1 MSDEVINYYVNL
13 LIIQYN
19 NKSKARATIDLY
31 VRNLIDNDIVQQVRD
46 GFNLETAVGKQLDIL
61 GEYLGVDRFYTR
73 PFDLE
78 GDYYSFTT
86 YQTYLADNEA
96 GMTNY
101 ANYTTDVGDYVTYEN
116 LKQSQTMNDDDYR
129 LILKLK
135 IIQNNSDHTNRS
147 IDEGLFRFFGTDLVM
162 SDPQNM
168 SIFYFATDSTI
179 RIAQIALD
187 KKVLPRP
194 MGVGIG
200 GIILR
205 NKKFFGFVTYETQ
218 IIPSNITGFTDY
230 TAGFTKE
237 GEILDYNKLIN
248 F

>member
-1 MSDEVINYYVNL
+1 LV
-13 LIIQYN
+13 
-19 NKSKARATIDLY
+19 
-31 VRNLIDNDIVQQVRD
+31 
-46 GFNLETAVGKQLDIL
+46 
-61 GEYLGVDRFYTR
+61 
-73 PFDLE
+73 
-78 GDYYSFTT
+78 
-86 YQTYLADNEA
+86 DNEA

-101 ANYTTDVGDYVTYEN
+101 ANYATDVGDYVTYEN

-168 SIFYFATDSTI
+168 SIFYFATDATI